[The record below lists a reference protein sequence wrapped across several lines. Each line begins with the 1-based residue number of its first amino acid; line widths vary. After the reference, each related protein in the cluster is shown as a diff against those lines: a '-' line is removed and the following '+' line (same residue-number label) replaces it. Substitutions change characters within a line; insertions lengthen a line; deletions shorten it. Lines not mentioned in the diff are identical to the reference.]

1 MIETQQTLRCNSG
14 TAQTFEVAGDAM
26 TQRLSKIDS
35 AQFGS
40 STVDSSKSRTHSKR
54 RIQPY
59 AWLGAGA
66 VTLGLGVAM
75 AGGAGV
81 ACADSD
87 GGSGAGQSASGNAD
101 SSARADSTGAARTHS
116 GRAGGISPG
125 VTARRALNAA
135 KSTTGSESAPLSA
148 AAVDSAA
155 SPATPESDDPSATAS
170 ADLSRIAAVGRSA
183 RPKTIVGIDGRTS
196 DVVAAAS
203 VPNPAADPSFSMV
216 SWVPGATITPGSSV
230 QLALQQISST
240 QNLLN
245 EQTWGSGNVFAGI
258 VAVVPQMLLGGAS
271 SSLSNW
277 QTSTA
282 GAQQA
287 VADTVGVPVMHQIA
301 QLQLLNSLLMPSI
314 AQAELNAAALF
325 IPLVGVFGASD
336 AAAQATT
343 LLDSAK
349 QNSRVYGVVP
359 LTMYAGT
366 EPIVYISVDGGPK
379 VPVLVDTG
387 SSGLVISSSAVG
399 SGLGTATGSGTGA
412 YSGGLT
418 YDYNTYNATVD
429 FGNGV
434 TTVPTAVNVV
444 SVEDDAAFRNYFDSA
459 GVVGVLGIGANSV
472 GPGPSHPAT
481 SLPGEL
487 SDGVLIYQNL
497 GVLVFGPN
505 PLPARVT
512 VPGTPNA
519 NLQIQ
524 VGNGSKVPVNAIID
538 SGGVYGT
545 LPSYIIGG
553 SQTSGSLPAGTKIS
567 VYTNDGQTLLYT
579 YTTKQ
584 GNGPTVITD
593 NLHNTGNEPFAQGPV
608 YIDYSPDNGIGS
620 TIFDYI

>member
-1 MIETQQTLRCNSG
+1 MS
-14 TAQTFEVAGDAM
+14 
-26 TQRLSKIDS
+26 QRLSKIASAEFVGATADS
-35 AQFGS
+35 PKPRTRSNAQRSSGSQKFGPQ
-40 STVDSSKSRTHSKR
+40 KFGRQKFGR

-75 AGGAGV
+75 ASGAGV
-81 ACADSD
+81 AYADSD
-87 GGSGAGQSASGNAD
+87 GGSGSGQSASDNSSAQSD
-101 SSARADSTGAARTHS
+101 SAGTARAHSARAGKVA
-116 GRAGGISPG
+116 
-125 VTARRALNAA
+125 ARRAAVVKPTA
-135 KSTTGSESAPLSA
+135 GSDSPLSA

-155 SPATPESDDPSATAS
+155 PSTAQASGDSTDADS
-170 ADLSRIAAVGRSA
+170 AALPRVTAVARSA
-183 RPKTIVGIDGRTS
+183 RAKAVAGDRTGPAAS
-196 DVVAAAS
+196 AAS

-216 SWVPGATITPGSSV
+216 SWVPGETITPGSSV
-230 QLALQQISST
+230 QTALLQISTT
-240 QNLLN
+240 QDLLQ

-258 VAVVPQMLLGGAS
+258 VAIVPQMLLSGAS

-277 QTSTA
+277 QTSLP

-287 VADTVGVPVMHQIA
+287 VADTVDVPVMHQIA

-325 IPLVGVFGASD
+325 IPLVGVFGASE

-343 LLDSAK
+343 MLNSAK
-349 QNSRVYGVVP
+349 QNARVYGVVP

-366 EPIVYISVDGGPK
+366 EPIVYISVDGGPR

-399 SGLGTATGSGTGA
+399 SGHGAATGSGTGA

-418 YDYNTYNATVD
+418 YDYTTYDATVD

-444 SVEDDAAFRNYFDSA
+444 NLEDDAAFRNYFDAA

-487 SDGVLIYQNL
+487 SDGVLIYQDL
-497 GVLVFGPN
+497 GILVFGPN
-505 PLPARVT
+505 PLPGRVS

-519 NLQIQ
+519 SLQIQ

-545 LPSYIIGG
+545 MPSYIIGN
-553 SQTSGSLPAGTKIS
+553 SQTSGNLPAGTKIS

-579 YTTKQ
+579 YTTKS
-584 GNGPTVITD
+584 GKGPTVITD
-593 NLHNTGNEPFAQGPV
+593 TLHNTGNEPFAQGPV

-620 TIFDYI
+620 TIFDYV

>member
-1 MIETQQTLRCNSG
+1 MS
-14 TAQTFEVAGDAM
+14 
-26 TQRLSKIDS
+26 QRLSKIES
-35 AQFGS
+35 AECGGATADLPKPRARSAAETHAGS
-40 STVDSSKSRTHSKR
+40 QKHAGPQKHAGR

-75 AGGAGV
+75 ASGAGV
-81 ACADSD
+81 AYADND
-87 GGSGAGQSASGNAD
+87 AGSGSGQSTSGN
-101 SSARADSTGAARTHS
+101 SSAQSDSAGAARAHS
-116 GRAGGISPG
+116 ARSGGG
-125 VTARRALNAA
+125 AARRAAVV
-135 KSTTGSESAPLSA
+135 KSTAGQDSPFSA
-148 AAVDSAA
+148 AAVTSAASSTAQASGDSTDAERQADSAA
-155 SPATPESDDPSATAS
+155 
-170 ADLSRIAAVGRSA
+170 LSRVTAVARSA
-183 RPKTIVGIDGRTS
+183 RVKADIDARERTGL
-196 DVVAAAS
+196 AAS

-216 SWVPGATITPGSSV
+216 SWVPGDTITPGSSV
-230 QLALQQISST
+230 QTALLQISTT
-240 QNLLN
+240 QDLLQ

-258 VAVVPQMLLGGAS
+258 VAIVPQMLLSGAS

-277 QTSTA
+277 QTSLP

-325 IPLVGVFGASD
+325 IPLVGVFGASE

-343 LLDSAK
+343 MLNSAK
-349 QNSRVYGVVP
+349 QNARVYGVVP

-366 EPIVYISVDGGPK
+366 EPIVYISVDGGPR

-418 YDYNTYNATVD
+418 YDYTTYDATVD

-444 SVEDDAAFRNYFDSA
+444 NLEDDAAFRDYFDEA
-459 GVVGVLGIGANSV
+459 GVVGVLGIGANAV

-487 SDGVLIYQNL
+487 SDGVLIYQDL
-497 GVLVFGPN
+497 GILVFGPN
-505 PLPARVT
+505 PLPGRVS

-519 NLQIQ
+519 SLQIQ

-545 LPSYIIGG
+545 MPSYIIGN
-553 SQTSGSLPAGTKIS
+553 SQTSGNLPAGTKIS

-579 YTTKQ
+579 YTTKS
-584 GNGPTVITD
+584 GKGPTVITD
-593 NLHNTGNEPFAQGPV
+593 TLHNTGNEPFAQGPV

>member
-1 MIETQQTLRCNSG
+1 MS
-14 TAQTFEVAGDAM
+14 
-26 TQRLSKIDS
+26 QRLSKIES
-35 AQFGS
+35 AESGGATADLPKPRARSAAHKHAGS
-40 STVDSSKSRTHSKR
+40 QKHAGR

-75 AGGAGV
+75 ASGAGV
-81 ACADSD
+81 AYADSD
-87 GGSGAGQSASGNAD
+87 AGSGQSAGGN
-101 SSARADSTGAARTHS
+101 SSAQ
-116 GRAGGISPG
+116 
-125 VTARRALNAA
+125 
-135 KSTTGSESAPLSA
+135 SESAGNARAHSARSGGVAARRPAVGKSTAGQDSPLSA
-148 AAVDSAA
+148 AAVDGAASSTAEASGDSTDAGADADSAA
-155 SPATPESDDPSATAS
+155 
-170 ADLSRIAAVGRSA
+170 LSRVTAVARSA
-183 RPKTIVGIDGRTS
+183 RAKAVLDARERTGPAAS
-196 DVVAAAS
+196 AAS

-216 SWVPGATITPGSSV
+216 SWVPGDTITPGSSV
-230 QLALQQISST
+230 QTALLQISTT
-240 QNLLN
+240 QDLLQ

-258 VAVVPQMLLGGAS
+258 VAIVPQMLLSGAS
-271 SSLSNW
+271 SSLTNW
-277 QTSTA
+277 QTSLPN
-282 GAQQA
+282 AQQA

-325 IPLVGVFGASD
+325 IPLVGVFGASE

-343 LLDSAK
+343 MLNSAK
-349 QNSRVYGVVP
+349 QNARVYGVVP

-366 EPIVYISVDGGPK
+366 EPIVYISVDGGPR

-418 YDYNTYNATVD
+418 YDYTTYDATVD

-444 SVEDDAAFRNYFDSA
+444 NLEDDAAFRDYFDEA

-487 SDGVLIYQNL
+487 SDGVLIYQDL
-497 GVLVFGPN
+497 GILVFGPN
-505 PLPARVT
+505 PLPGRVS

-519 NLQIQ
+519 SLQIQ

-545 LPSYIIGG
+545 MPSYIIGN
-553 SQTSGSLPAGTKIS
+553 SQTSGNLPAGTKIS

-579 YTTKQ
+579 YTTKS
-584 GNGPTVITD
+584 GKGPTVITD
-593 NLHNTGNEPFAQGPV
+593 TLHNTGNEPFAQGPV

>member
-1 MIETQQTLRCNSG
+1 MS
-14 TAQTFEVAGDAM
+14 
-26 TQRLSKIDS
+26 QRLSKIDS
-35 AQFGS
+35 ARS
-40 STVDSSKSRTHSKR
+40 NSATADLPKPATHSKR

-66 VTLGLGVAM
+66 VTLGLGVAI
-75 AGGAGV
+75 AGGAG
-81 ACADSD
+81 AAYADSD
-87 GGSGAGQSASGNAD
+87 AGSGAGQSAPGNAGSGNAD
-101 SSARADSTGAARTHS
+101 SSAKSDSTGAARAHS
-116 GRAGGISPG
+116 ARPGGAA
-125 VTARRALNAA
+125 ARRALAPA
-135 KSTTGSESAPLSA
+135 KSTAGSDTTPLAA
-148 AAVDSAA
+148 AAVESAVSSTEPTADDSSAESAA
-155 SPATPESDDPSATAS
+155 LSKAAT
-170 ADLSRIAAVGRSA
+170 VGRTA
-183 RPKTIVGIDGRTS
+183 RTKVVS
-196 DVVAAAS
+196 DVASAAS

-216 SWVPGATITPGSSV
+216 SWVPGDTITPGASV
-230 QLALQQISST
+230 QVALQQISST
-240 QNLLN
+240 QDLLN

-258 VAVVPQMLLGGAS
+258 VAVVPQMLLSGAS

-277 QTSTA
+277 QTSTP

-287 VADTVGVPVMHQIA
+287 VADTVDVPVMHQIA

-343 LLDSAK
+343 LLNSAK
-349 QNSRVYGVVP
+349 QNARVYGVVP

-418 YDYNTYNATVD
+418 YDYNTYDATVD

-434 TTVPTAVNVV
+434 TTVPTSVNVV
-444 SVEDDAAFRNYFDSA
+444 DPSDDSAFTTYFAPA

-487 SDGVLIYQNL
+487 SDGVLIFQDL
-497 GVLVFGPN
+497 GIMVFGPN
-505 PLPARVT
+505 PLPARVS

-545 LPSYIIGG
+545 MPSYIIGG
-553 SQTSGSLPAGTKIS
+553 SQTTGNLPAGTKIS

-579 YTTKQ
+579 YTTKA

-593 NLHNTGNEPFAQGPV
+593 TLHNTGNEPFAQGPV
-608 YIDYSPDNGIGS
+608 YIDYSPDNGIGT

>member
-1 MIETQQTLRCNSG
+1 MS
-14 TAQTFEVAGDAM
+14 
-26 TQRLSKIDS
+26 QRLSKIDS
-35 AQFGS
+35 ARFD
-40 STVDSSKSRTHSKR
+40 TAATDLPKPRTHSKR

-75 AGGAGV
+75 ASGAGV
-81 ACADSD
+81 ASADSD

-101 SSARADSTGAARTHS
+101 SSSTEDSAGVARTHS
-116 GRAGGISPG
+116 GRAGGIAPG
-125 VTARRALNAA
+125 GAARRALAA
-135 KSTTGSESAPLSA
+135 PKSAAASGAVPLSA
-148 AAVDSAA
+148 AAVDSGA
-155 SPATPESDDPSATAS
+155 SSTAPASGDSAATAP
-170 ADLSRIAAVGRSA
+170 AALSRAAAVGRSA
-183 RPKTIVGIDGRTS
+183 RTKAVIDERDGDIAS
-196 DVVAAAS
+196 AAS

-216 SWVPGATITPGSSV
+216 SWVPGDTITPGASV
-230 QLALQQISST
+230 QTALMQISTT
-240 QNLLN
+240 QDLLQG
-245 EQTWGSGNVFAGI
+245 ETWESGNVLAGL
-258 VAVVPQMLLGGAS
+258 ASVVPQMLLSGAS
-271 SSLSNW
+271 SSLANW
-277 QTSTA
+277 QTSTPD
-282 GAQQA
+282 AQQA
-287 VADTVGVPVMHQIA
+287 VADTVGVPVLHQLA
-301 QLQLLNSLLMPSI
+301 QLQLLNALSLPSI
-314 AQAELNAAALF
+314 AQAQLNVAALF
-325 IPLVGVFGASD
+325 IPLIGVFGESD
-336 AAAQATT
+336 AAAQATA

-349 QNSRVYGVVP
+349 QNARVYGVVP

-412 YSGGLT
+412 YSGGLN

-444 SVEDDAAFRNYFDSA
+444 SPEDDAAFRNYFDSA

-487 SDGVLIYQNL
+487 SDGMLIFQDL

-553 SQTSGSLPAGTKIS
+553 SQTSGNLPAGTKVS

-579 YTTKQ
+579 YTTK
-584 GNGPTVITD
+584 GNSGPTVITD
-593 NLHNTGNEPFAQGPV
+593 TLHNTGNEPFAQGPV
-608 YIDYSPDNGIGS
+608 YIDYGPDNGIGS
-620 TIFDYI
+620 TVFDYI

>member
-1 MIETQQTLRCNSG
+1 MQT
-14 TAQTFEVAGDAM
+14 
-26 TQRLSKIDS
+26 
-35 AQFGS
+35 
-40 STVDSSKSRTHSKR
+40 
-54 RIQPY
+54 
-59 AWLGAGA
+59 
-66 VTLGLGVAM
+66 
-75 AGGAGV
+75 
-81 ACADSD
+81 
-87 GGSGAGQSASGNAD
+87 
-101 SSARADSTGAARTHS
+101 
-116 GRAGGISPG
+116 
-125 VTARRALNAA
+125 ALLQI
-135 KSTTGSESAPLSA
+135 STTQ
-148 AAVDSAA
+148 
-155 SPATPESDDPSATAS
+155 
-170 ADLSRIAAVGRSA
+170 DL
-183 RPKTIVGIDGRTS
+183 
-196 DVVAAAS
+196 
-203 VPNPAADPSFSMV
+203 
-216 SWVPGATITPGSSV
+216 
-230 QLALQQISST
+230 LQ
-240 QNLLN
+240 

-258 VAVVPQMLLGGAS
+258 VAIVPQMLLGGAT

-277 QTSTA
+277 QTSLPV
-282 GAQQA
+282 AQQA

-325 IPLVGVFGASD
+325 IPLVGVFGASE

-343 LLDSAK
+343 MLNSAK
-349 QNSRVYGVVP
+349 QNARVYGVVP

-366 EPIVYISVDGGPK
+366 EPIVYISVDGGPR

-444 SVEDDAAFRNYFDSA
+444 SPEDDAAFRNYFDSA

-487 SDGVLIYQNL
+487 SDGVLIYQDL
-497 GVLVFGPN
+497 GILVFGPN

-545 LPSYIIGG
+545 MPSYIIGN
-553 SQTSGSLPAGTKIS
+553 SQTSGNLPAGTKVS

-579 YTTKQ
+579 YTTK
-584 GNGPTVITD
+584 GNSGPTVITD
-593 NLHNTGNEPFAQGPV
+593 TLHNTGNEPFAQGPV